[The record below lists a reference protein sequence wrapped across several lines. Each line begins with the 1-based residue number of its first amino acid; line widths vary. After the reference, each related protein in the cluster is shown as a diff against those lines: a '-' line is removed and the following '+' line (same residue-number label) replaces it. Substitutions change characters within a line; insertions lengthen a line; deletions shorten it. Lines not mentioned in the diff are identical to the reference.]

1 MMKKKGKMIMN
12 NAGLTKKAIS
22 CLIIIALLL
31 PFIPLK
37 SFAVIDSGID
47 GNEEKINDITDCVND
62 GEISESEN
70 KNEGRNPDKDSDKE
84 LFKIIPAIVK
94 EDATKR
100 EEYCKQFV
108 CDDGSVIAVAYS
120 DRVHKSDK
128 NGKWVD
134 IYCPE
139 GEEISFSNEN
149 YTIYFTAEAVFDN
162 DSSNSSIKIN
172 EFEKRVLENDYH
184 VSDSIDNITKAKK
197 TINETIIKHFLDFL
211 IKPTNDDFDQKSENV
226 DEIIASIEQL
236 NERVSSYNN
245 SIIKNVVS
253 GSTVI
258 EYENA
263 FGRDTMMQYVKS
275 SNGIK
280 ENLIL
285 NNPVEFNNYT
295 SVLTV
300 GKLKGVLFED
310 NHVELVDDSNET
322 IFCVS
327 SPLMYDS
334 EGNFSTDF
342 DVIIQQNDD
351 VLNITYIPDKEW
363 LNDSGRCYP
372 ITIDP
377 TFSRSFDSSNFEQ
390 TFVSSNN
397 PATSFCNYS
406 FMCVSKQTDYNA
418 FGTAYSYFWFK
429 NLPSISGYYVN
440 DSSVQLT
447 VYQSGS
453 NVLIDVGIPDELW
466 HFSTMTYYNRPDL
479 NLFLHENK
487 EIIGT
492 TFTID
497 TGCLPVNWYSTV
509 EARSVGLGLS
519 ISSSSSDGYALFYN
533 ARAASVANRPYIV
546 LYCSAKP
553 SPSTVTH
560 AVINDGI
567 YYVSNCYLT
576 DKYLTLNTS
585 TYNIELNNLQPGAG
599 QRWFIS
605 QNSDGSYSF
614 TPIIKFDYK
623 MEVHCGNY
631 IPYRPITAYDYTGNT
646 TSSHIRFYLNA
657 NSDGSYSFRPVNYN
671 QFAIGCFSGNYLGE
685 DTTMFFYN
693 SYKQTYREFEKIA
706 GQSIQLDYYDGS
718 AYQHWRFTTSGI
730 YLESSGDTLKLGESI
745 DLDDVIVY
753 PSVYQ
758 RSWSVQSGGDLGTYY
773 STHKIFTAN
782 SPGTVVFRV
791 TIFNMTA
798 DYSVNIVNESLF
810 EEGLYYIKN
819 MGNGLRMGCSDDE
832 DGVEVK
838 TYGFGSPLINDSGL
852 LWRVCRNNDYFE
864 IRRPILYESIC
875 VQINTDNRALVSCA
889 SIGGDYNRRK
899 ILFIKTN
906 VDGQYCISPVTFLDK
921 GLDLDLNDNIIKF
934 NSANNNKQ
942 SQRWILEKA
951 LFCKESY
958 YENIS
963 ANNNEYLIHFNTKYD
978 FKCYK
983 ITLPSNNDYLLVTV
997 DAPKNGNNYYDTM
1010 VTICSEHTSSELELD
1025 SIAKTKIS
1033 KKTTCAVND
1042 ERTNTTT
1049 YYIRVSLLLF
1059 DDLSSTI
1066 DDCTDCKLI
1075 ISTTSE
1081 KFGGELLGW
1090 KRKVGNPCSVTVNYS
1105 FDSSMNNIWKNNITY
1120 AALFEEAMAM
1130 WNDYNI
1136 KGDNTHLFDKTTSG
1150 GFVAKIDNNL
1160 NGSDYLDSN
1169 AIAVNQSGAIYM
1181 KDFLNYNYENKNKI
1195 VHIIAHE
1202 LGHSLGLGDLYFEGT
1217 GPENQYG
1224 IFIDNSCSIM
1234 HGEINTGSIT
1244 TEIIEGIKEIYG
1256 WEN

>member
-1 MMKKKGKMIMN
+1 MKKKGKMIMN
-12 NAGLTKKAIS
+12 NAGLTTKAIS

-322 IFCVS
+322 VFCVS

-429 NLPSISGYYVN
+429 NLPSISGNYVN

-745 DLDDVIVY
+745 DLDDVVVY

-758 RSWSVQSGGDLGTYY
+758 RNWSVQSGGGLGTYY

-852 LWRVCRNNDYFE
+852 LWDIKKLIDNNYSF
-864 IRRPILYESIC
+864 RRPNWINAMNIKSNITGDIC
-875 VQINTDNRALVSCA
+875 LSNIQYDRL
-889 SIGGDYNRRK
+889 
-899 ILFIKTN
+899 LFIKT
-906 VDGQYCISPVTFLDK
+906 DDIECY
-921 GLDLDLNDNIIKF
+921 NIVPY
-934 NSANNNKQ
+934 NNM
-942 SQRWILEKA
+942 EKA
-951 LFCKESY
+951 FDVETNGTKVVLASKNWTKNSQKWIIENPLYCKDSY
-958 YENIS
+958 YEIVTS
-963 ANNNEYLIHFNTKYD
+963 NNNYSIAFNKTYD
-978 FKCYK
+978 FRCFK
-983 ITLPSNNDYLLVTV
+983 ITLPANSDYLLIKV
-997 DAPKNGNNYYDTM
+997 DAPKLLDDYCCTL
-1010 VTICSEHTSSELELD
+1010 VTIVSDNNDSMVLESASKTSLV
-1025 SIAKTKIS
+1025 
-1033 KKTTCAVND
+1033 KKVYCAVNAKPTC
-1042 ERTNTTT
+1042 ETT
-1049 YYIRVSLLLF
+1049 YYIRVSLLKYHDTPEENL
-1059 DDLSSTI
+1059 DGI
-1066 DDCTDCKLI
+1066 TDCLVTV
-1075 ISTTSE
+1075 STTIKQYGS
-1081 KFGGELLGW
+1081 ELLGW
-1090 KRKVGNPCSVTVNYS
+1090 NYRGNGPCAVTVNYTY
-1105 FDSSMNNIWKNNITY
+1105 DSTMNNEWKNGVTY
-1120 AALFEEAMAM
+1120 ADLFEEAMDM
-1130 WNDYNI
+1130 WNCLDI
-1136 KGDNTHLFDKTTSG
+1136 KGDSTALFGSISNGGYTVKVDNT
-1150 GFVAKIDNNL
+1150 L
-1160 NGSDYLDSN
+1160 NGSYYTTVSAT
-1169 AIAVNQSGAIYM
+1169 AINSEGDIYM
-1181 KDFLNYNYENKNKI
+1181 IDFSSYGSEDRYHI
-1195 VHIIAHE
+1195 VNTLAHE
-1202 LGHSLGLGDLYFEGT
+1202 LGHSLGLGDLYLINDSYEK
-1217 GPENQYG
+1217 QYG
-1224 IFIDNSCSIM
+1224 LTVNNINSLMC
-1234 HGEINTGSIT
+1234 GYGRNNTT
-1244 TEIIEGIKEIYG
+1244 TISSSLVDGVGEIYG